1 MQKLAKRTLAF
12 LLVVCAL
19 FGLVAVPAAAT
30 DGEPTE
36 ATAKTYTYDFTMLAN
51 KTNTH
56 DFSTDEARTQNV
68 FWGHNTGMF
77 FGMGNTNYLDI
88 SASAGRTVNG
98 FYNNGVSSF
107 EFGSGE
113 NTVTYTTNLDLNW
126 MVLDSKTDST
136 TGVTVE
142 FPDGVIATNNATPDY
157 CLQGGYHYNNYKVS
171 GAAAATTKQNFNGL
185 SYFHRVLDETSY
197 NTNTDKSF
205 KSFKYTDIPGG
216 WVSIKIKA
224 PEVGN
229 YAVQMGHSVFTNGAK
244 QASVYLLPGVVTDK
258 AVIEAAIANG
268 TGKLD
273 GTVNFLKAG
282 IKTHEAAAAPADL
295 GNFAISQPAEEY
307 TVIVTTDVSSTGS
320 TTEGGARTFIDS
332 LTFTQLGE
340 SEVLSGEEKTYDFR
354 LQNTYGKDEFPEQSD
369 LKTTEIQDKV
379 DAKYAETGW
388 TFLGSTFGT
397 QQIRNNYL
405 YFLTGGSKTAPN
417 YIAMKLK
424 SPGEGNFNLDLNCY
438 SMTYSGG
445 ATGGN
450 IYTYTKPLPLD
461 VFIVKLTEDMDENN
475 PATYLEEATL
485 VGTFETEL
493 QSDLEPYSRLTDN
506 VGVYEFEEGAEYIVY
521 LRRVA
526 RDLDHNGNNQTS
538 DAEEVYITNNTYP
551 CYMKATPMP
560 ATVATI
566 GEDVIPAEDKTY
578 STAMGTAAG
587 LGKYMYQL
595 AKDGAVVNVMDKD
608 GVTLTDYTGATL
620 SSASGQTGFR
630 YFRANKALTTT
641 AMPANTYAYNADLI
655 NKNIELYNSGDM
667 DWRFLD
673 YLSNGGDAR
682 YDANNLTIY
691 TMKGAK
697 EAHQGKVGNTVAFL
711 IRSPGEGNFDFSMKM
726 SCQIAAGYTT
736 ANLWLNAYLVKVEG
750 DVTVDTFRDHKP
762 ETPVGQFAEDYFHTG
777 ASSVLSVVPLT
788 VKGEGVTEEKVSL
801 YFEEGADYIL
811 YLEAHENADTLKE
824 TVAEG
829 EVGYYSAANLYPAAM
844 IFECTDEAST
854 QQTFTTLTA
863 AIDAAEAGETIKLQ
877 ENVLLS
883 NVELPENVTL
893 DLNGHTLTTGNFS
906 TFLGGK
912 IIDSVGTGLLKVL
925 ADDVN
930 FLGDNALAANTLP
943 IYDAANT
950 GYRFFEYSY
959 NAWGTDDDSQY
970 DNGVDGAVRFW
981 YQILFKDVAAYELIA
996 AGNSGVQLGIDVNQN
1011 GEVVQECTF
1020 KYADVSEST
1029 WMQDWASAKAAWL
1042 WVRIQ
1047 DAADI
1052 EGLSITPVIT
1062 AGGLDIELAE
1072 IESVQ
1077 Q

>member
-113 NTVTYTTNLDLNW
+113 NTVTHTTNLDLNW

-136 TGVTVE
+136 KGLTVE
-142 FPDGVIATNNATPDY
+142 FPDGVSGTDNATPDY

-185 SYFHRVLDETSY
+185 SYFHRVLNETSY
-197 NTNTDKSF
+197 NKNTDGSF
-205 KSFKYTDIPGG
+205 KTFQYTDVPGG

-229 YAVQMGHSVFTNGAK
+229 YAVQMGHSVYTNGAK

-273 GTVNFLKAG
+273 GTVNFFKAG
-282 IKTHEAAAAPADL
+282 IKAHEAAAVPADL

-307 TVIVTTDVSSTGS
+307 TVIVTTDVSSSGS
-320 TTEGGARTFIDS
+320 TTAGGARTFIDS
-332 LTFTQLGE
+332 LTFTQLDE

-354 LQNTYGKDEFPEQSD
+354 LYNIYGAEEFPYQSD
-369 LKTTEIQDKV
+369 LKTDAVKEKV
-379 DAKYAETGW
+379 AAKYDETDW
-388 TFLGSTFGT
+388 SFLGSTFGT
-397 QQIRNNYL
+397 QKIYKDYL
-405 YFLTGGSKTAPN
+405 YFLTGGTKTAPN

-450 IYTYTKPLPLD
+450 TYTYTKPLPLD
-461 VFIVKLTEDMDENN
+461 VFIVKLAEGMDEANY
-475 PATYLEEATL
+475 ADYLTEATP

-493 QSDLEPYSRLTDN
+493 QSDLKQYSNLTDN

-526 RDLDHNGNNQTS
+526 QDLDHNGNNQAS
-538 DAEEVYITNNTYP
+538 DAEEVYIANNTYP

-566 GEDVIPAEDKTY
+566 GEEFIPAEDQSY
-578 STAMGTAAG
+578 STTMNYQTEE
-587 LGKYMYQL
+587 LGMYMYAQQK
-595 AKDGAVVNVMDKD
+595 ASAIAEVMDKD
-608 GVTLTDYTGATL
+608 GVALNNGVALNKTSTTWR
-620 SSASGQTGFR
+620 F
-630 YFRANKALTTT
+630 FRAASALTET
-641 AMPANTYAYNADLI
+641 AMEKNTFAYNATLI
-655 NKNIELYNSGDM
+655 NKAKELYENGTM
-667 DWRFLD
+667 NWQFLD
-673 YLSNGGDAR
+673 FVSAGGDIR
-682 YDANNLTIY
+682 FDNNNLTIY
-691 TMKGAK
+691 TMKGASA
-697 EAHQGKVGNTVAFL
+697 AHQGKVGNTVAFL

-726 SCQIAAGYTT
+726 ACQAAAGYTT

-750 DVTVDTFRDHKP
+750 DVTAETFRNHKP
-762 ETPVGQFAEDYFHTG
+762 EAPVGQFAEDYFHTG
-777 ASSVLSVVPLT
+777 TSSVMKTLPLT

-801 YFEEGADYIL
+801 YFEEGAQYIL

-829 EVGYYSAANLYPAAM
+829 KVGYYSAANLYPAEM

-854 QQTFTTLTA
+854 QQKFTTLTA

-930 FLGDNALAANTLP
+930 FLGDNALAENTLP

-950 GYRFFEYSY
+950 GYRFFGYTY
-959 NAWGTDDDSQY
+959 NAWGADDDAQY
-970 DNGVDGAVRFW
+970 ENGVEGAKRFW
-981 YQILFKDVAAYELIA
+981 YQIIFEDEAYELIA
-996 AGNSGVQLGIDVNQN
+996 AGNSGVQLGVDVYV
-1011 GEVVQECTF
+1011 GEEKVSACNF
-1020 KYADVSEST
+1020 KYADENEST
-1029 WMQDWASAKAAWL
+1029 WMQDWANAKAAWL

-1062 AGGLDIELAE
+1062 AGGLDIELAP
-1072 IESVQ
+1072 VQ
-1077 Q
+1077 